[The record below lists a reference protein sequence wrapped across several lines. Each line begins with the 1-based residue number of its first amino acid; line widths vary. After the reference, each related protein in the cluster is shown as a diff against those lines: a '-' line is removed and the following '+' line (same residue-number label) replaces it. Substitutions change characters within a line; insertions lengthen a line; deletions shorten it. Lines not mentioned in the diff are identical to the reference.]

1 MKPINK
7 NRINILILEALAIL
21 SMWLVYFIV
30 FKIANNEYLV
40 PSMID
45 MLREFFALF
54 TDGFFYTSLFKTL
67 LNVIISF
74 VVSFVLAGI
83 ICTLAKIYK
92 PFSIFTKPYLSA
104 IRTIPTMALLVI
116 ILIYTNT
123 FVAPIIV
130 AFLVLFPMIFE
141 QFNRAYEG
149 IDNGLITAMN
159 IFNVSKRDRIFK
171 IYIPMI
177 IPPLAL
183 NLGSNL
189 SFTIKLVISAEV
201 MAYSF
206 TSIGG
211 LMQGANAMMNIPQL
225 FALTLLSVVLG
236 LIFEFG
242 FSLIFK
248 NFFKWTKGGIKN
260 D

>member
-1 MKPINK
+1 
-7 NRINILILEALAIL
+7 
-21 SMWLVYFIV
+21 
-30 FKIANNEYLV
+30 
-40 PSMID
+40 
-45 MLREFFALF
+45 
-54 TDGFFYTSLFKTL
+54 
-67 LNVIISF
+67 
-74 VVSFVLAGI
+74 
-83 ICTLAKIYK
+83 
-92 PFSIFTKPYLSA
+92 
-104 IRTIPTMALLVI
+104 
-116 ILIYTNT
+116 
-123 FVAPIIV
+123 
-130 AFLVLFPMIFE
+130 
-141 QFNRAYEG
+141 
-149 IDNGLITAMN
+149 
-159 IFNVSKRDRIFK
+159 
-171 IYIPMI
+171 MI